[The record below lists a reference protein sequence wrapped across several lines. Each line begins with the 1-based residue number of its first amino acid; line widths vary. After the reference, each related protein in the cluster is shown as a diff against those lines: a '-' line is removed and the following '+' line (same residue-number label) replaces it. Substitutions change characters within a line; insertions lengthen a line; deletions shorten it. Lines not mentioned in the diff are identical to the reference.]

1 MKTNERLTKAEL
13 QDKAEAYC
21 SRQEHCRSEVAA
33 KLAAWGAEAGE
44 ADDILSALEGDGFI
58 DDARYSRF
66 YIHDKYLYD
75 KWGWHKIAQ
84 ALSLKRIPSSV
95 YAPLM
100 DEVIDRDEYLE
111 ILSRLL
117 AAKRRTVKAADNY
130 TLRQKLLRFALQ
142 RGYSIDDASQC
153 LDTIL

>member
-1 MKTNERLTKAEL
+1 MKKSERLTTVQL

-33 KLAAWGAEAGE
+33 KLTAWGAEAAE
-44 ADDILSALEGDGFI
+44 ADEILSALKGEGFI

-75 KWGWHKIAQ
+75 KWGRHKIAQ
-84 ALSLKRIPSSV
+84 ALSMKRIPSAV

-100 DEVIDRDEYLE
+100 DEVIDGDEYAE
-111 ILSRLL
+111 TLSRLL
-117 AAKRRTVKAADNY
+117 AAKRRTVKAADGY

-142 RGYSIDDASQC
+142 RGYSIDDASRC
-153 LDTIL
+153 LDSIL